1 MRVATMVV
9 VAALAS
15 LLVGACAG
23 SNGEQADVA
32 MGFTGADGLAGT
44 MEVKVSESSV
54 RLILHVTNTSSSPVE
69 LTFPTSQRH
78 DFIVETTGGE
88 EVWRWSEE
96 MSFLQAISTETL
108 PAGESWE
115 MEAVWDPGDREGEY
129 VATGVLTAR
138 DRDLRQRATFE
149 L

>member
-1 MRVATMVV
+1 MRVGKMVV
-9 VAALAS
+9 VAALAA
-15 LLVGACAG
+15 LVAGACAG
-23 SNGEQADVA
+23 SNGEQGDPA
-32 MGFTGADGLAGT
+32 MGFAGADGLVGT

-54 RLILHVTNTSSSPVE
+54 RLVLHVTNTSNSPIV
-69 LTFPTSQRH
+69 LNFATSQRY
-78 DFIVETTGGE
+78 DFVVETTSGE
-88 EVWRWSEE
+88 EVWRWSDD
-96 MSFLQAISTETL
+96 MSFLQALSTETL

-115 MEAVWDPGDREGEY
+115 MEAVWDPENRAGAY